1 MIFRTQFWSK
11 WREVWRKEGGRKVLF
26 AIPSKLKEDWDL
38 AMVVILSEVHQLHGD
53 VGIPA
58 QSKGSVLSPFCMLL
72 ATDSGRIPLVFP
84 LLGSLT
90 PAPLEEFC
98 P

>member
-1 MIFRTQFWSK
+1 MTFRAQFWSK
-11 WREVWRKEGGRKVLF
+11 WREVWRKEGGRKVLS
-26 AIPSKLKEDWDL
+26 AIPSELKEEWDL
-38 AMVVILSEVHQLHGD
+38 AMVVILSGAHQLHGD

-58 QSKGSVLSPFCMLL
+58 QRAQLSVPFACWL
-72 ATDSGRIPLVFP
+72 ATGAGEITMLFS

-90 PAPLEEFC
+90 PAPLEGFC